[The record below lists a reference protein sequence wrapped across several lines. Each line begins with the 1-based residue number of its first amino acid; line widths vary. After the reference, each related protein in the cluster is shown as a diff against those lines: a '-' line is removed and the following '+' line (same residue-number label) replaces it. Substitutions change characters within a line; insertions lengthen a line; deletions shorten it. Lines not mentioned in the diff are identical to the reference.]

1 MISMFKKKIFKIF
14 FYFENYSVNLLSI
27 TKLFKDLNCEIIFKE
42 KNIIFH
48 DLVTKEMIGEGNL
61 ENDLYFLIAISL
73 FSIVEKMKN

>member
-1 MISMFKKKIFKIF
+1 M
-14 FYFENYSVNLLSI
+14 
-27 TKLFKDLNCEIIFKE
+27 
-42 KNIIFH
+42 IFH